1 MICSCVQVFQLSVQ
15 KAKALG
21 VWLWEDS
28 RVGNGRLAVLVSGHE
43 AMRDY
48 IRSIK

>member
-1 MICSCVQVFQLSVQ
+1 VQVFQLSVQ

-21 VWLWEDS
+21 VWLWDDPGAGMG
-28 RVGNGRLAVLVSGHE
+28 RVAVLESGHE

-48 IRSIK
+48 IKSIK